1 MNERKIYDAAKT
13 KLAAVC
19 NENGLLYRFSRDSY
33 PLVLT
38 IQPDS
43 SLDGQL
49 SMLEAGGRPGSRGAS
64 IKFLFVD
71 GEVLLRQDGPMELEG
86 KVLTKLTNLAKK
98 LRDAWLNVFFAEA
111 KERER
116 IGCVEPDP
124 EPGSEEFEEIMP
136 DAPELGEDDE

>member
-1 MNERKIYDAAKT
+1 MNERKIYGAAET

-49 SMLEAGGRPGSRGAS
+49 SMLEAGGRPGSRGAP

-111 KERER
+111 MERGR